1 MSKKRWHEFLFS
13 RKKYFYVSGSTVT
26 IDCEEPHETKEKEI
40 TAPGTVIISPNHPD
54 FYPRNADCH
63 AVIRFP
69 QRVRITFQAF
79 DLESF
84 GSCAHDYLEIRDGD
98 SKTRFPNPP
107 KLIAKLCG
115 TTTPTSVLSTKTA
128 MTLIFHS
135 DSSTSGSGFK
145 IATER
150 GKNRFSLCGD
160 NIFIFLFKNP
170 LSQIFFA

>member
-1 MSKKRWHEFLFS
+1 MHEFLFS
-13 RKKYFYVSGSTVT
+13 SGKYFYVSGSTVT
-26 IDCEEPHETKEKEI
+26 IDCKEPHETKEKEI
-40 TAPGTVIISPNHPD
+40 TAPGTVIISPNHPN

-115 TTTPTSVLSTKTA
+115 TTTPSSILSTKTA
-128 MTLIFHS
+128 MTLVFKT
-135 DSSTSGSGFK
+135 DSETAKTGFK
-145 IATER
+145 IVTER
-150 GKNRFSLCGD
+150 GKNRFGECVVD
-160 NIFIFLFKNP
+160 ICIN
-170 LSQIFFA
+170 